1 MPNSGPQPSQDV
13 FRDVGSD
20 VSDLFA
26 GFAAAD
32 KIKGNEIEAQAY
44 GDREPERPKCR
55 APELSMSLECPP
67 ADRKGRMPQLF
78 VFGGLV
84 LAAVALALLLF
95 SLAVVRDYEHD
106 EEQYVAVGVL
116 TMGGRVYR
124 DFFYNQT
131 PSYPELLAGVFRL
144 FTDGSGYFL
153 IARLFSWACAIAT
166 CALLWGIGWRIT
178 GRHAVGFGTSLL
190 FAGSP
195 LFIPNLTARNDIA
208 PCAVAL
214 TAVALVLRAIQHGRR
229 TRGIMVLAGFCLA
242 LAVGLKLIYAFV
254 PLGVMAYVLIADL
267 GRPLRRRL
275 AEIALPLAIGGIG
288 GGLILLS
295 YGIGVW
301 DTFLYENY
309 TFHREVAFIWYQSIG
324 SSYFSEAKQ
333 LVNFLIEQE
342 DEDRLL
348 LKDTT
353 QTILILMAV
362 TVVVAMRADRVSL
375 QVRRRLRHTHAP
387 LVLSLAG
394 LALIFGFLPHPPH
407 SQYFMPLGL
416 FLALSVPFLFK
427 ALAPLGQVR
436 SALFGGAIIIG
447 CLPGS
452 LLLLKYGFRAL
463 DPTGWTVTRVQGAS
477 QDIRQQIEAKGVSGP
492 VLTLSPIFALE
503 AGLPIYRELSAGPF
517 FFRTAD
523 RLMPAA
529 TVESLNGVSPATLD
543 ALLQRQPPAAV
554 LVGNESLWIEQPLI
568 DYAQTHG
575 FEESTVTGFAH
586 LRLFIRSRRVSSDT
600 N

>member
-1 MPNSGPQPSQDV
+1 
-13 FRDVGSD
+13 
-20 VSDLFA
+20 VS
-26 GFAAAD
+26 
-32 KIKGNEIEAQAY
+32 
-44 GDREPERPKCR
+44 
-55 APELSMSLECPP
+55 
-67 ADRKGRMPQLF
+67 
-78 VFGGLV
+78 
-84 LAAVALALLLF
+84 
-95 SLAVVRDYEHD
+95 
-106 EEQYVAVGVL
+106 
-116 TMGGRVYR
+116 
-124 DFFYNQT
+124 
-131 PSYPELLAGVFRL
+131 
-144 FTDGSGYFL
+144 
-153 IARLFSWACAIAT
+153 
-166 CALLWGIGWRIT
+166 
-178 GRHAVGFGTSLL
+178 SLL
-190 FAGSP
+190 
-195 LFIPNLTARNDIA
+195 IPENLTARNDIA
-208 PCAVAL
+208 PCVVAL

-242 LAVGLKLIYAFV
+242 LAVGLKLIYTFV

-301 DTFLYENY
+301 DAFLYENY

-324 SSYFSEAKQ
+324 SSYSSEAKY
-333 LVNFLIEQE
+333 LVNFLIDQV
-342 DEDRLL
+342 

-362 TVVVAMRADRVSL
+362 TIVVAMRADRVSL

-394 LALIFGFLPHPPH
+394 LALIFGFLPRPPYT
-407 SQYFMPLGL
+407 QYFMPLGL

-452 LLLLKYGFRAL
+452 LLLVKYGFRAL
-463 DPTGWTVTRVQGAS
+463 DPTGWTVTRVHGAS
-477 QDIRQQIEAKGVSGP
+477 QDIRQQIEDKGVSGP

-529 TVESLNGVSPATLD
+529 TVESLNGVSPTTLD

-554 LVGNESLWIEQPLI
+554 LVGNEHWWATSLWIEQPLI

-586 LRLFIRSRRVSSDT
+586 LRLFIRSQREKTERANRPGSHKMKARPF
-600 N
+600 